1 MQCHVLYF
9 ARLREVFGR
18 DNETIGLDKPLP
30 TVADLI
36 ALLCQRE
43 GVWAAELQAGKPFR
57 VAVDQEMAGGDTPLN
72 DGCEIAIFPPVTG
85 G

>member
-43 GVWAAELQAGKPFR
+43 GVWPLSCRQASPFGWLSIR
-57 VAVDQEMAGGDTPLN
+57 RWLAVTLR
-72 DGCEIAIFPPVTG
+72 
-85 G
+85 